1 MAQPAVGPSGGIELP
16 HEIRVVSQSVS
27 QSLDLCGR
35 ERIRVKQPGRVW
47 WMEGISGIVWRP
59 DLCLVCGSGD

>member
-27 QSLDLCGR
+27 HLISAAGDGLELNNLVVSGGWKESLESFGGLICA
-35 ERIRVKQPGRVW
+35 
-47 WMEGISGIVWRP
+47 
-59 DLCLVCGSGD
+59 